1 MSARS
6 QLGAAVS
13 PKISVTEPVSAPLLT
28 TRACSTQAGPSIL
41 QQSGGT
47 RLRGWRLILRV
58 FLPFTAAFFLS
69 YLFRT
74 INALISSELSSELA
88 LDAADLGFLTSV
100 YFLTFAALQL
110 PIGIWL
116 DRYGPRR
123 VQGALLLFAAAGAM
137 LFSLSKGFA
146 ALVLGRAFIGLGVA
160 AAFTGGLKAIVLWF
174 PKERV
179 AAMNGWMVMLGA
191 LGALSATSPAELL
204 LDWSGGWRGLFAI
217 LAASTVASALTIWVV
232 VPEAT
237 SAKQSSNEHAPVNLK
252 IIYRDP
258 RFWALAPLS
267 ATCAGTAWA
276 LQGLWATPWLTDVD
290 GLPQADVTR
299 HLFIIAIV
307 QGIAALLLG
316 AAADRLRRRGGGPQF
331 LLGFVA
337 TTFVAAQLALIL
349 RLPVSSYLPWSI
361 VAAAGSGPILS
372 YAILAEYF
380 PKEITGRANGA
391 LNLFH
396 FGAAF
401 VIQYIIGV
409 VVAQWPGQDGHYPAI
424 AYQVAFG
431 LIFALQAAAL
441 AWFALYRV
449 RTRPLIL
456 VSAFLYRAVG
466 RAPIALGS
474 ATSSLHPVTGWDR
487 LNSVQRQMS
496 HWRVAALG
504 SASLVALL
512 GLTFAVSV
520 VRATVT
526 LHTVPTARPD
536 EPLAVLPKMEATAPS
551 DAQIAFV
558 LAGFVTNVRSLSVDP
573 VIVRA
578 NWIDALDH
586 VTARGARMLDAYA
599 RDESPFT
606 KIGRR
611 TVTVVVTEVVRAA
624 EDAFEIHWEERILET
639 GAPVRWERFTGA
651 VSILFSSPSTAR
663 LISKNPLGLYVDSF
677 TWKRD
682 SIGNASR

>member
-13 PKISVTEPVSAPLLT
+13 PKISVTEPVRAPLLT
-28 TRACSTQAGPSIL
+28 ARARSTQAGLSIL

-110 PIGIWL
+110 PISIWL

-123 VQGALLLFAAAGAM
+123 VQSALLLFAVAGAM
-137 LFSLSKGFA
+137 LFSMSKGFA
-146 ALVLGRAFIGLGVA
+146 ALVLGRALIGLGVA

-174 PKERV
+174 PKDRV
-179 AAMNGWMVMLGA
+179 AVMNGWMVMLGA
-191 LGALSATSPAELL
+191 LGALSATSPAGLL
-204 LDWSGGWRGLFAI
+204 RDWSGGWRGLFGI
-217 LAASTVASALTIWVV
+217 VAAVTVASALMIWVV

-237 SAKQSSNEHAPVNLK
+237 SAKPSSNEHAPASLK

-258 RFWALAPLS
+258 RFWGLAPLS
-267 ATCAGTAWA
+267 AACAGTAWA

-307 QGIAALLLG
+307 QGIAALLFG
-316 AAADRLRRRGGGPQF
+316 AAADRLRRRGVGPQV

-337 TTFVAAQLALIL
+337 TTFIAAQLALIL

-361 VAAAGSGPILS
+361 VTAAGSGTILS

-380 PKEITGRANGA
+380 PKEIAGRANGA

-409 VVAQWPGQDGHYPAI
+409 VLAQWPSQDGHYPAI

-431 LIFALQAAAL
+431 LNLALQAAAL
-441 AWFALYRV
+441 AWFAFSRLQRRAWV
-449 RTRPLIL
+449 Q
-456 VSAFLYRAVG
+456 VSAFRRRTLG
-466 RAPIALGS
+466 RARIALGS
-474 ATSSLHPVTGWDR
+474 TARSRHPATGWDR
-487 LNSVQRQMS
+487 LNSAHRQVS
-496 HWRVAALG
+496 FWR
-504 SASLVALL
+504 
-512 GLTFAVSV
+512 FA
-520 VRATVT
+520 
-526 LHTVPTARPD
+526 
-536 EPLAVLPKMEATAPS
+536 
-551 DAQIAFV
+551 
-558 LAGFVTNVRSLSVDP
+558 
-573 VIVRA
+573 
-578 NWIDALDH
+578 
-586 VTARGARMLDAYA
+586 
-599 RDESPFT
+599 
-606 KIGRR
+606 
-611 TVTVVVTEVVRAA
+611 
-624 EDAFEIHWEERILET
+624 
-639 GAPVRWERFTGA
+639 
-651 VSILFSSPSTAR
+651 
-663 LISKNPLGLYVDSF
+663 
-677 TWKRD
+677 
-682 SIGNASR
+682 

>member
-1 MSARS
+1 M
-6 QLGAAVS
+6 L
-13 PKISVTEPVSAPLLT
+13 E
-28 TRACSTQAGPSIL
+28 
-41 QQSGGT
+41 QSGGI
-47 RLRGWRLILRV
+47 RLRAWRLILRV

-74 INALISSELSSELA
+74 INAVISSELSSELA

-110 PIGIWL
+110 PVGIWL

-146 ALVLGRAFIGLGVA
+146 ALVLGRALIGLGVA
-160 AAFTGGLKAIVLWF
+160 MAFTGGLKAIVLWF
-174 PKERV
+174 PKDRV

-217 LAASTVASALTIWVV
+217 LAAVTVASALTIWIV
-232 VPEAT
+232 VPEST
-237 SAKQSSNEHAPVNLK
+237 SAKSPSNKHGPISLK
-252 IIYRDP
+252 IIYSDP
-258 RFWALAPLS
+258 RFWELAPLS

-290 GLPQADVTR
+290 GLTQADVTR
-299 HLFIIAIV
+299 HLLFIAIV
-307 QGIAALLLG
+307 RGIAALLLG
-316 AAADRLRRRGGGPQF
+316 AAADRLRRRGVGPQV
-331 LLGFVA
+331 LLAFVA
-337 TTFVAAQLALIL
+337 TAFIAAQVTLIL

-372 YAILAEYF
+372 YAVLAEFF

-391 LNLFH
+391 LNVFH

-401 VIQYIIGV
+401 VIQYIVGV
-409 VVAQWPGQDGHYPAI
+409 VVALWPGQDGHYPAI

-431 LIFALQAAAL
+431 LILALQAAAP
-441 AWFALYRV
+441 ASFAFSRV

-456 VSAFLYRAVG
+456 VSAFRHRALQ
-466 RAPIALGS
+466 RAQIAL
-474 ATSSLHPVTGWDR
+474 SSTTPRLHLATGWDR
-487 LNSVQRQMS
+487 LNAVQRQMS
-496 HWRVAALG
+496 HWRVAAVG

-520 VRATVT
+520 VRANVT
-526 LHTVPTARPD
+526 PHTVATARPD
-536 EPLAVLPKMEATAPS
+536 DPLAVLPKTEAAALS
-551 DAQIAFV
+551 DAEIAYV
-558 LAGFVTNVRSLSVDP
+558 LAGFVMNVRSLSVDP
-573 VIVRA
+573 VIVRT

-586 VTARGARMLDAYA
+586 VTARGARMLSAYA
-599 RDESPFT
+599 RDENPFM

-611 TVTVVVTEVVRAA
+611 IVTVVVTKVVRAA
-624 EDAFEIHWEERILET
+624 EDAFEIHWEERVLET
-639 GAPVRWERFTGA
+639 AAPVKTERFMATI
-651 VSILFSSPSTAR
+651 SIVLSSPSMPR
-663 LISKNPLGLYVDSF
+663 LISKNPLGTYVDRL
-677 TWKRD
+677 TWWRD
-682 SIGNASR
+682 SIGDASP